1 MRGKRPTGAGRYRAA
16 KGSPDFGKYILSRK
30 MNHLKSAN
38 DFALRRKFASH
49 HLRTG
54 VDMMSFFKSVG
65 LSLVSLATLASA
77 GTAHAGT
84 CQAPVSGTG
93 AAKANTV
100 LARTR
105 AVDDWR
111 AAARNTYGNGY
122 GIWLKAVNK
131 GMTCQIS
138 GSFPKTHSCTAVAT
152 PCS

>member
-1 MRGKRPTGAGRYRAA
+1 MMLF
-16 KGSPDFGKYILSRK
+16 S
-30 MNHLKSAN
+30 KSAV
-38 DFALRRKFASH
+38 LS
-49 HLRTG
+49 L
-54 VDMMSFFKSVG
+54 SG
-65 LSLVSLATLASA
+65 LSALALA

-93 AAKANTV
+93 VAKANTV

-111 AAARNTYGNGY
+111 TAARNTYGNGY